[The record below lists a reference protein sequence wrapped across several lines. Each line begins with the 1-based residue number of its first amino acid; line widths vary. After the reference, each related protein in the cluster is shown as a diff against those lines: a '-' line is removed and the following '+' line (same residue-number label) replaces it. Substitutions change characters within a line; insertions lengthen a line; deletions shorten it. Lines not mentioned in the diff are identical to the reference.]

1 MAWLI
6 TKAEMQASVA
16 SMMTPSSLVPG
27 RSASQQRRSADG
39 AQGVHQK
46 RRGRQQQPRGEHV
59 FSGVR
64 QRSAPSLCPHIYH
77 CMWPQELRT
86 PYLPPHTGGAEDD
99 ECISS
104 HMHINL
110 FEGTVLQVCVLVFF
124 LFQCYGQTGHHAV
137 SAVELGS
144 GLARPTALTMLCL

>member
-16 SMMTPSSLVPG
+16 SVITPSSLVSG

-46 RRGRQQQPRGEHV
+46 GRGRQQQPRREHV
-59 FSGVR
+59 ISGVR

-86 PYLPPHTGGAEDD
+86 CLHTRVVLRMTNVFLLI
-99 ECISS
+99 C
-104 HMHINL
+104 MHINL
-110 FEGTVLQVCVLVFF
+110 SEGTILQVCVLGFF

-144 GLARPTALTMLCL
+144 GLARPTALTMLCP